1 MLQDKSGV
9 STVIEALYAVAADP
23 DRWEQVVE
31 ALAGPEPGEAAETG
45 VRTAVAAGGGE
56 QVGVLVVGAGGGAV
70 ACDLAGRG
78 AFERRLGTFEARGLR
93 FADPANHEALD
104 LARRRLAGATSGQ
117 VIVKFVDAENDGPFF
132 AYVMPASA
140 LPESLAARLTPLGA
154 GEARPL
160 GALALLFPSVE
171 AGDRLWSSVRESFG
185 LTAAEIRLAAHLAD
199 GLSLKEAAE
208 ELGVSV
214 NTLRNQLRAVFDK
227 MGLNRQ
233 SELVRALTQL
243 SALASAFGGAPRIS
257 APAILASERA
267 AAESAP
273 PIRIFTAPDGRRVAW
288 RDYGDPAG
296 APVMVVMPDLSSSLL
311 RRGSHGLARELG
323 LRLLVLERAGI
334 GRTEPLR
341 KFGFEAAAAD
351 YLALH
356 ADQRLGPV
364 QIVAFADGAPYG
376 LLAGVGLGRLASR
389 MLLVTGRRP
398 GPQVERAEDAGNL
411 MTLFWRRIS
420 KSAWLSDMVFEMLRH
435 RLNRAQFERF
445 ARAAGS
451 APGDAAYLQAH
462 PELIDFMVEYTREAL
477 AVSARGA
484 SEAIRCAARPAALEL
499 SGLSAPVTL
508 WHGADDAMTTPDEV
522 RAWLGAHL
530 RDVRIVPGIG
540 RFLGYSHWTEIM
552 QWVAAGTERT
562 RGRD

>member
-1 MLQDKSGV
+1 MPQDKSGV

-23 DRWEQVVE
+23 DQWEQVVE
-31 ALAGPEPGEAAETG
+31 ALAGSESGQAAEPGVRPAGAAS
-45 VRTAVAAGGGE
+45 GGE
-56 QVGVLVVGAGGGAV
+56 QVGVLVVGAGGGV
-70 ACDLAGRG
+70 LACDLAGRG
-78 AFERRLGTFEARGLR
+78 AFERRLGTLEARGLR

-104 LARRRLAGATSGQ
+104 LARRRLGGAASGQ

-132 AYVMPASA
+132 VYVMPAAA
-140 LPESLAARLTPLGA
+140 LPESLARRLTPLGA
-154 GEARPL
+154 GEARPS

-171 AGDRLWSSVRESFG
+171 ATDRLWSSVRESFG
-185 LTAAEIRLAAHLAD
+185 LTAAEIRLAAQLAE

-243 SALASAFGGAPRIS
+243 SSLASAFGEAPRIS
-257 APAILASERA
+257 APAVLARERA

-273 PIRIFTAPDGRRVAW
+273 PIRTFTAPDGRTVAW
-288 RDYGDPAG
+288 RDYG
-296 APVMVVMPDLSSSLL
+296 APGGTPVIVVMPDLSSSLL
-311 RRGSHGLARELG
+311 RRGSHGMARDLG

-341 KFGFEAAAAD
+341 KFSFEAAAAD

-356 ADQRLGPV
+356 AEQRLGAV
-364 QIVAFADGAPYG
+364 QVVAFADGAPYG
-376 LLAGVGLGRLASR
+376 LLAAAGLGPLADR

-435 RLNRAQFERF
+435 RLNRPQFERF

-462 PELIDFMVEYTREAL
+462 PELIDFMVEYTQEAL
-477 AVSARGA
+477 ALSARGA
-484 SEAIRCAARPAALEL
+484 SEAIRCAARPAALDL
-499 SGLSAPVTL
+499 SGLSAPITL
-508 WHGADDAMTTPDEV
+508 WHGADDSMTTPDDMK
-522 RAWLGAHL
+522 AWLGTHL
-530 RDVRIVPGIG
+530 REVRIVPGIG

-552 QWVAAGTERT
+552 QWVAGETEDA
-562 RGRD
+562 RGPD